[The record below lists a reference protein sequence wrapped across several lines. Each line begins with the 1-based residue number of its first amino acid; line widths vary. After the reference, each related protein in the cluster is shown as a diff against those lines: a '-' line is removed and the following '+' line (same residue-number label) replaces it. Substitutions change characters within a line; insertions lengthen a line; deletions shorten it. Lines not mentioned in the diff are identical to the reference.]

1 MILPLLPELPAN
13 PATLEACSQDHAMH
27 LDVIPAGADVACS
40 VRITD
45 LRTGEQLLA
54 SPKIALHGT
63 RPETYGGDFRDRKLH
78 VVLCLLPDGLLASV
92 NIFRD
97 GTVVDSMEARW
108 ALGPKPRALH
118 PPGFGSL
125 RASGDVRAPE
135 IVHKV
140 EPHYPDEARE
150 KGIAGNV
157 IVEVVI
163 DKSGIVRDVK
173 VLKPLPFGLDQ
184 AAVDVV
190 RQWRFAPATVNGEP
204 LDVIF
209 QMIIGFPRPAG
220 Q

>member
-13 PATLEACSQDHAMH
+13 PATLEARSQDHAMY

-63 RPETYGGDFRDRKLH
+63 RP
-78 VVLCLLPDGLLASV
+78 
-92 NIFRD
+92 
-97 GTVVDSMEARW
+97 
-108 ALGPKPRALH
+108 
-118 PPGFGSL
+118 
-125 RASGDVRAPE
+125 
-135 IVHKV
+135 
-140 EPHYPDEARE
+140 
-150 KGIAGNV
+150 
-157 IVEVVI
+157 

-184 AAVDVV
+184 AAVDAV

-209 QMIIGFPRPAG
+209 QMIIGFPGPAG